1 MEMQKPKNKVITWL
15 FNPFHYL
22 AGGKSLLIGLLL
34 IAISGVIAYFSNS
47 HFDGVLD
54 FHTGMKLPIW
64 FMIAEGFVD
73 WLTLAVVL
81 LITGMIISRTR
92 FRVID
97 IFGTQ
102 ALSRFPTVFVAITA
116 LLPGYNILINKLMAN
131 PMNAVSIIF
140 ENIGPLI
147 VLMIVGFVILIMLIW
162 MIVLMYRAYAVSCNI
177 SGVKA
182 IVSFIIALIIAE
194 IISKII
200 IIYSVGLV
208 VINNRNQV

>member
-22 AGGKSLLIGLLL
+22 AGGKSLLIGLIL

-54 FHTGMKLPIW
+54 FHTGMKMPIW
-64 FMIAEGFVD
+64 FMVLEGFID
-73 WLTLAVVL
+73 WIILAVTL

-97 IFGTQ
+97 VFGTQ
-102 ALSRFPTVFVAITA
+102 ALARFPTVFVAIAA
-116 LLPGYNILINKLMAN
+116 LLPGYNSLIMKIAAN

-147 VLMIVGFVILIMLIW
+147 ILLIVLFVILVMVIW
-162 MIVLMYRAYAVSCNI
+162 MIALMYRAFAVSCNI
-177 SGVKA
+177 SGWKA
-182 IVSFIIALIIAE
+182 IVGFIIALLIAE
-194 IISKII
+194 IISKLII
-200 IIYSVGLV
+200 IGI
-208 VINNRNQV
+208 VILYQKSGV